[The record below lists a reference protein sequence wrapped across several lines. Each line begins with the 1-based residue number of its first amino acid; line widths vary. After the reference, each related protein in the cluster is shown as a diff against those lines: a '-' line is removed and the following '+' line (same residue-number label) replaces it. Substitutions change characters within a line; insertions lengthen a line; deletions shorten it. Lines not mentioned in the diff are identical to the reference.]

1 MSGNTKINK
10 LNETFWLIFKQCV
23 LYEQQKIKEILE
35 ILFGSLIGIQI
46 IIVVGSAVYQKVV
59 LNKINQKYKNVDL
72 QKHNQLVLHCTFQE
86 KSLNVKMFCEHYALI
101 FREQMSSFCS
111 KEITK

>member
-35 ILFGSLIGIQI
+35 ILFGFDWHLDYHCTL
-46 IIVVGSAVYQKVV
+46 VGSAVYQKVV

-72 QKHNQLVLHCTFQE
+72 QKHNQLVPHCTFQKK
-86 KSLNVKMFCEHYALI
+86 KSECQDVLRTLRANF
-101 FREQMSSFCS
+101 S
-111 KEITK
+111 